1 MVPISVMTRP
11 IRVRQLRQWV
21 SLRRILTSLLGA
33 ATAAY
38 ALRAASGLLNLM
50 QVWLFTNP
58 AKLSLKSQLIE
69 AGGAFLAVFI
79 PMIVLFL
86 LTTSV
91 LFAYDFYHK
100 MTFLGV
106 LLLSV
111 AFLYWF
117 LAAILLV
124 LWHKL
129 GPIANLPL
137 VLPPVIGFLGFSLLR
152 SASRVIARARQYMLR
167 NAEEVMSG
175 EARPPLLYL
184 RPFEADTELE
194 PPGYEL
200 PSRESEMWTITSL
213 RFWTE
218 RRDLT
223 FEEVLCRGLSEVSP
237 VIAIGK
243 PGEKLPMLGAARK
256 YVPDDQWRDEVI
268 RLVDACSI
276 VCVLAGYTSGIVW
289 ELLHVA
295 ATCPLEK
302 ILLFLPP
309 RFDECAWSRFLQSI
323 GTQAPG
329 LPLPRSL
336 EPGTLALAFRPEA
349 VVIGFS
355 GKPISANYGE
365 IARST
370 LQRLQERQAGP

>member
-1 MVPISVMTRP
+1 MK
-11 IRVRQLRQWV
+11 QLSCEMCGRLQDEV
-21 SLRRILTSLLGA
+21 QYLVAGPGLNVCSECILEMA
-33 ATAAY
+33 E
-38 ALRAASGLLNLM
+38 M
-50 QVWLFTNP
+50 
-58 AKLSLKSQLIE
+58 
-69 AGGAFLAVFI
+69 
-79 PMIVLFL
+79 
-86 LTTSV
+86 
-91 LFAYDFYHK
+91 
-100 MTFLGV
+100 
-106 LLLSV
+106 
-111 AFLYWF
+111 
-117 LAAILLV
+117 
-124 LWHKL
+124 
-129 GPIANLPL
+129 
-137 VLPPVIGFLGFSLLR
+137 
-152 SASRVIARARQYMLR
+152 IAR
-167 NAEEVMSG
+167 EH
-175 EARPPLLYL
+175 P
-184 RPFEADTELE
+184 
-194 PPGYEL
+194 
-200 PSRESEMWTITSL
+200 
-213 RFWTE
+213 
-218 RRDLT
+218 
-223 FEEVLCRGLSEVSP
+223 
-237 VIAIGK
+237 
-243 PGEKLPMLGAARK
+243 
-256 YVPDDQWRDEVI
+256 QWRDEVI